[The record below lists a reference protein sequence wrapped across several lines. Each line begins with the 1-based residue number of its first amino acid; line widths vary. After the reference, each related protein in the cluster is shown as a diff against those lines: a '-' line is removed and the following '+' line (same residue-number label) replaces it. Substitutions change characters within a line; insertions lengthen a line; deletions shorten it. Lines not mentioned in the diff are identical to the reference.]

1 MKKIKK
7 KIAICAALALVFAGC
22 GNELTVEQEYIEGQT
37 ETAESG
43 TEIIGTEQEI
53 SAEWEEEASKAASVC
68 ESWFDFEYE
77 AELPYAD
84 GATVE
89 ALKAAYDKIDF
100 HGTFEVGNTEVYEDY
115 KEKYRKLVN
124 EEVPFWNKSGSE
136 AFYLSEYGVF
146 AQYPEAEYLYYFFD
160 VDGDSAPELGIFKNA
175 GFSCCIFD
183 YDAKEDRFY
192 LWHEL
197 GSTWNRLGGTRK
209 VFWERLGAY
218 YLYRFCLLD
227 EKGEIEIESF
237 FFSYNISEK
246 ERLNIIEIPEYMDGS
261 SQMKLT
267 DEMKSQGIFTTNS
280 GSWYFRVSDEDFE
293 ELENRYMEAFEEAG
307 KQKEEVTYTYEELF
321 GADGE

>member
-1 MKKIKK
+1 MKKI
-7 KIAICAALALVFAGC
+7 KIAICAALALASAGC
-22 GNELTVEQEYIEGQT
+22 GSKLPVEQEYIEGQT

-53 SAEWEEEASKAASVC
+53 SAEWEEEASKAARVYDSAT
-68 ESWFDFEYE
+68 DFEE
-77 AELPYAD
+77 EFQEVPYAD
-84 GATVE
+84 SATVD
-89 ALKAAYDKIDF
+89 ALKATYDKIDF
-100 HGTFEVGNTEVYEDY
+100 HGTFEVGNTKVYEDY

-124 EEVPFWNKSGSE
+124 EEVPFWNKAGSE

-146 AQYPEAEYLYYFFD
+146 ARYPEEEYLYYFFD
-160 VDGDSAPELGIFKNA
+160 VDGDGAPELSIFKKW

-183 YDAKEDRFY
+183 YDAEEDRFY

-197 GSTWNRLGGTRK
+197 GSTWNWVGGTKKAFWMRLGIHLQYE
-209 VFWERLGAY
+209 FY
-218 YLYRFCLLD
+218 QLD
-227 EKGEIEIESF
+227 EHGEVEII
-237 FFSYNISEK
+237 SYFYSYVFNETQK
-246 ERLNIIEIPEYMDGS
+246 LNMICIPEYADGKS
-261 SQMKLT
+261 MMELT
-267 DEMKSQGIFTTNS
+267 DEVKSQGIFTKDN